1 MLFTDCH
8 PLTGH
13 CLSCMHNTAGPR
25 CESCAPGYYGDAI
38 NAKNC
43 TREFGVPRS
52 RDQVWQCRLQVDSA
66 CVLSNAGCDCS
77 PCGTESCDPHSGQ
90 CRCKPGVTGPLC
102 DRCEVRALSEVT
114 SPQHLSFKH
123 GRHVGSGLE
132 PHEESTVI
140 HAAAPSLEHMNVAQT
155 QKRCCHRVMTERGL

>member
-1 MLFTDCH
+1 TPTMWKSACFYGNPVVLGSRCQTCDCSGNSDPNMLFTDCH

-25 CESCAPGYYGDAI
+25 CESC
-38 NAKNC
+38 
-43 TREFGVPRS
+43 FGVPRS
-52 RDQVWQCRLQVDSA
+52 RDQ
-66 CVLSNAGCDCS
+66 CDCS

-132 PHEESTVI
+132 PY
-140 HAAAPSLEHMNVAQT
+140 
-155 QKRCCHRVMTERGL
+155 